1 MSDSNPPVRI
11 VPVSDV
17 SGPWGPDR
25 EAPVP
30 RRSGAELLR
39 EALLV
44 VPNLAKLMARLLRD
58 PRVPRRRKLLMG
70 FAGLYVVSP
79 VDLIPESLFP
89 VVGQLDDL
97 LLMVF
102 SINHLLN
109 GVPPS
114 VLREYWDGDPESLE
128 IVYGVIH
135 WVADFM
141 PPPLRNALVGE

>member
-1 MSDSNPPVRI
+1 
-11 VPVSDV
+11 
-17 SGPWGPDR
+17 
-25 EAPVP
+25 
-30 RRSGAELLR
+30 
-39 EALLV
+39 
-44 VPNLAKLMARLLRD
+44 
-58 PRVPRRRKLLMG
+58 MG

-79 VDLIPESLFP
+79 IDLIPEALFP
-89 VVGQLDDL
+89 VVGQIDDL

-141 PPPLRNALVGE
+141 PPPLRKALVGD

>member
-1 MSDSNPPVRI
+1 MSDSQPPIRI

-17 SGPWGPDR
+17 SDPWGPDL
-25 EAPVP
+25 EAPTP

-39 EALLV
+39 EAILV
-44 VPNLAKLMARLLRD
+44 LPNLVKLMARLLRD

-70 FAGLYVVSP
+70 FAGLYVMSP
-79 VDLIPESLFP
+79 VDLIPEALFP
-89 VVGQLDDL
+89 VIGQVDDL

-109 GVPPS
+109 GVPPT
-114 VLREYWDGDPESLE
+114 VLREYWDGDPEALE
-128 IVYGVIH
+128 VVYGVIN

-141 PPPLRNALVGE
+141 PPPLRSALVGD

>member
-1 MSDSNPPVRI
+1 M
-11 VPVSDV
+11 
-17 SGPWGPDR
+17 
-25 EAPVP
+25 
-30 RRSGAELLR
+30 R